1 MYYIHQSNNIILSLI
16 FFCTNMMKLVF
27 LLLQKNLVLFVIH
40 IAFRLVRCSITGAWI
55 REVLLYKSI
64 SFVSKLPRIVYF
76 SHTFTS
82 FLYYFC
88 ILYLI
93 AYILY

>member
-1 MYYIHQSNNIILSLI
+1 MYYIHESNNIIV
-16 FFCTNMMKLVF
+16 THF
-27 LLLQKNLVLFVIH
+27 LLHQYDEVGIFVATANLFLFVIH
-40 IAFRLVRCSITGAWI
+40 IEFRLVGCSITGAWI

-64 SFVSKLPRIVYF
+64 SFVSTLPRIVYF
-76 SHTFTS
+76 SHNFTS